1 MNQSNGFSL
10 IELMVTILALAILAS
25 IAVPSFQ
32 SMIER
37 RRLIAAAEAV
47 YSDLQFAR
55 SEAVKR
61 SRVLTVSK
69 ADGPCLSISDAT
81 ASSAVIISNT
91 CLSAFPAITMSTT
104 GLPMSFDRVRGTLG
118 LGGTITLK
126 SSSNQEIRVIG
137 SKFGRVRICSPTR
150 VGGYPAC

>member
-25 IAVPSFQ
+25 IAVPGFQ

-61 SRVLTVSK
+61 SRALTVSK

-126 SSSNQEIRVIG
+126 SSSNLEIRVIG
-137 SKFGRVRICSPTR
+137 SKFGRVRICSPAR

>member
-37 RRLIAAAEAV
+37 RRLIAAAEAI